1 MRKLVAAM
9 AVVSLLTFSAT
20 VMAEEEHP
28 ASSSV
33 QKGHTEQTPSESH
46 EGSTGH
52 GEMPNMTPED
62 HQNMPSDQTKDMMPE
77 MSPEEHQNIPS
88 ETSSEGHGGEHG
100 GGPVVEA
107 PPNYKALG
115 AFGAINAGFILI
127 GIWNKWF
134 RRKETGACQA

>member
-1 MRKLVAAM
+1 MRKIVTAM
-9 AVVSLLTFSAT
+9 AVVSLFTFSAT
-20 VMAEEEHP
+20 AMAEEEHP

-33 QKGHTEQTPSESH
+33 QEGHTEQKPSESH
-46 EGSTGH
+46 GGFTGH
-52 GEMPNMTPED
+52 GEMPGMTPEN
-62 HQNMPSDQTKDMMPE
+62 HQNMPSDHTKDIMSD
-77 MSPEEHQNIPS
+77 MSPEEHQNMPS
-88 ETSSEGHGGEHG
+88 EPSSEGHG
-100 GGPVVEA
+100 GGPVVET